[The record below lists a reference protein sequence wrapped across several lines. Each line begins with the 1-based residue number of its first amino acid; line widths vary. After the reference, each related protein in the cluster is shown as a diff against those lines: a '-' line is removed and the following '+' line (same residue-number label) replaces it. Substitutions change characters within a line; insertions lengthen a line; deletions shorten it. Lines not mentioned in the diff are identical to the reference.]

1 MHGLR
6 AISNLNTHQTI
17 KALENVR
24 AKSIVAHK
32 QNHPQAARF
41 TAEYEA
47 LKAEVL
53 PDLQRVGYAE
63 PSEDQLNL
71 A

>member
-1 MHGLR
+1 MHGLKGI
-6 AISNLNTHQTI
+6 AHANTHQTI
-17 KALENVR
+17 KALEGLR
-24 AKSIVAHK
+24 AKSIVARK
-32 QNHPQAARF
+32 QNHPQTARF

-53 PDLQRVGYAE
+53 PDLERVGYAE